1 MLDIGREKQKNYFD
15 RSESRDLW
23 DMLNYIL
30 ILINLYYNMAKIF
43 KYSNI
48 QIFLFYLKQL

>member
-23 DMLNYIL
+23 DMLKYIL
-30 ILINLYYNMAKIF
+30 ILINLYYNMEKYLNIVTF
-43 KYSNI
+43 KY
-48 QIFLFYLKQL
+48 FYSI